1 MSEGVAL
8 VVENGCFA
16 VIALLC
22 IYGLIACQK
31 HTKTM
36 AGADLLVVGLLF
48 YCISA
53 LFALGATGFTGS
65 FFDGFTRVGYLNNSS
80 YMYFLSVAMR
90 LGLILVIVG
99 LFRVGR
105 SLKA

>member
-1 MSEGVAL
+1 MSIGVAL

-22 IYGLIACQK
+22 IYGLIACRK
-31 HTKTM
+31 HTKTI
-36 AGADLLVVGLLF
+36 AGADLLVLGLLLH
-48 YCISA
+48 CTSV
-53 LFALGATGFTGS
+53 LFAMGATGFTGS
-65 FFDGFTRVGYLNNSS
+65 FFDGFTRVGYLNSSS
-80 YMYFLSVAMR
+80 YMYFLSVVMR

-99 LFRVGR
+99 LLRMGR

>member
-1 MSEGVAL
+1 MSIGVAL
-8 VVENGCFA
+8 VIENGCFA

-31 HTKTM
+31 HTKTI
-36 AGADLLVVGLLF
+36 AGADLLVLGLLF
-48 YCISA
+48 YCTSA
-53 LFALGATGFTGS
+53 LFAMGATGFTGS
-65 FFDGFTRVGYLNNSS
+65 FFDGFTRVVYLNNSS

-99 LFRVGR
+99 
-105 SLKA
+105 

>member
-1 MSEGVAL
+1 MSEGVTL
-8 VVENGCFA
+8 VIENGCFA
-16 VIALLC
+16 IIVLLC

-31 HTKTM
+31 HTKTIT
-36 AGADLLVVGLLF
+36 GADLLVIGLLF
-48 YCISA
+48 YCTSA
-53 LFALGATGFTGS
+53 LFAMGATGFTGS
-65 FFDGFTRVGYLNNSS
+65 FFDGFTRVGYLNSRS

-99 LFRVGR
+99 LFRMGR